1 MEYIGTVLAIG
12 FISIIYIFCYE
23 RLNER
28 YIKLKIEKNK
38 LERMIDEKKT
48 SFQKE
53 ELSDEDKKKQE
64 QLRKNFNNLMGYGY
78 EQALKSSKGE

>member
-1 MEYIGTVLAIG
+1 MEYIGTVLSIG

-38 LERMIDEKKT
+38 LERMVDEKKT

>member
-1 MEYIGTVLAIG
+1 MEYIGTVLVIG
-12 FISIIYIFCYE
+12 FISIIYIYCYE
-23 RLNER
+23 RLNRR

-38 LERMIDEKKT
+38 LERMVDEKKT

-53 ELSDEDKKKQE
+53 ELSDEDRKKQE

>member
-38 LERMIDEKKT
+38 LERMLDEKK
-48 SFQKE
+48 
-53 ELSDEDKKKQE
+53 
-64 QLRKNFNNLMGYGY
+64 NFI
-78 EQALKSSKGE
+78 SKRRTKR

>member
-1 MEYIGTVLAIG
+1 M
-12 FISIIYIFCYE
+12 
-23 RLNER
+23 
-28 YIKLKIEKNK
+28 K
-38 LERMIDEKKT
+38 KKT

-64 QLRKNFNNLMGYGY
+64 QRRKNFNNLMGYGY